1 MECFNPQQASG
12 LFTLLFGVVMFVA
25 GALGYRWLSR
35 NRADELAAVEAAA
48 KEFDDK
54 RRG

>member
-12 LFTLLFGVVMFVA
+12 LFTLLFGAVMFVA